1 MAQMIGTD
9 DIESLRI
16 ELAEIGRSIRSSFR
30 HRTSSFRSSASGLSS
45 TKGGDAD
52 ADADAVYALQWAA
65 IERLPTFER
74 LRSSLFDEDGD
85 DVGANDTKEKR
96 VIDVTKLGAQE
107 RHVFIEKLIK
117 HIEHDN
123 LRLLRKIRNRIDK
136 VGVALPTVE
145 VRYKNLRVEAECEVV
160 HGKPLPTLWNSV
172 KNMLSVFTKLPG
184 SKSGLAK
191 ISIINEVSGIIKPG
205 RITLLLGPPGCGKT
219 SLLKALSGTLTQSL
233 KIKGEITYNGY
244 KLEEF
249 VPQKTSAYISQND
262 KHISDMTVR
271 EILDFSARCQG
282 VGRRADI
289 MVEVSKREKEA
300 GIIPDPD
307 VDTYMKAISAK
318 GLEGNLQTNYILK
331 ILGLDICADTQ
342 VGDAMRRG
350 ISGGQKKRLT
360 TGEMIVGPTKALF
373 MDEITNGLDSSTAFQ
388 VVTCLQQLVHI
399 TDATILVSLLQ
410 PAPETFDIFDDL
422 ILMSEGKIVYHG
434 PRDHVLN
441 FFEDCGF
448 RCPERKGVAEFVQEV
463 ISRKDQAQ
471 YWYQME
477 VPYSYVSVDMF
488 SRKFKESPYGKKLDE
503 ELSETYDKSQSHK
516 DALSFSVYSL
526 SKWELFRICASREY
540 LLMKRNSF
548 TYIFKTTQLFI
559 TACITM
565 TVFLRTQM
573 DIDILHANYYMG
585 SLFYALVIFLVD
597 GIPEVSM
604 TIQRLE
610 VFYKQK
616 TCCFYPAWAY
626 AIPASILKVPISFVE
641 SLVWT
646 CLTYYVIGYSP
657 EAERFFRQFIL
668 LFAVHLSSLSMFR
681 FLASVFQTNNASM
694 TAGTSA
700 ILIVLIFSGFII
712 TQSSMPVWLKWGFW
726 VSPITYGEM
735 GLFLN
740 EFLAPRWQKM
750 LSTNTTI
757 GQEILESRGLNFDG
771 YLYWISLGALLGFII
786 VFNIG
791 YVLALTFLKSPGSPR
806 AIISHEKLSQIQGSE
821 DSRDGSRLEKKSGNS
836 PTQNSIEPSRT
847 VLPFTPLTVVF
858 QDVQYY
864 VDIPLEMRE
873 KGFTNKK
880 LQILSDITG
889 ALKPGV
895 LTALMGVS
903 GAGKTTL
910 LDVLAGR
917 KTSGYIEG
925 HIKIGGYP
933 KVQES
938 FARVSGYCEQTD
950 IHSPQI
956 TVEESV
962 IFSAWLRL
970 SPQIDSKTKAEF
982 VNEVL
987 ETIELDGIKDA
998 LVGVPGI
1005 NGLSNEQR
1013 KRLTIAVELVSNPSI
1028 IFMDE
1033 PTTGLDARAAA
1044 IVMRAVKNVADT
1056 GRTIVCT
1063 IHQPSIDIFE
1073 AFDELILLKRGG
1085 HVIYSGSLG
1094 QHSACVIE
1102 YFESIPGVPKIRNNY
1117 NPATWMLEVTSISAE
1132 AELGADFAQKYKDS
1146 ALYEKNM
1153 ELVRQL
1159 SSPPPGSTDLY
1170 FPTRFSQNGW
1180 GQLKSCLWK
1189 QHLAYWRSPAYNLM
1203 RIMHTLVTALIFG
1216 VLYWDQGKK
1225 LNNQQNLFNIFG
1237 SMYVAVLFLG
1247 INNCSTVLPYV
1258 ATERTI
1264 MYREIFAGMYS
1275 SWAYSLAQVIV
1286 EIPYLFIETAI
1297 FVTIS
1302 YPMIGYYGSA
1312 YKVFWYFYT
1321 IFCSLLYFNYLGML
1335 LVSLTPNFMVAAI
1348 LSSAFYTTFNLFSG
1362 FLIPKPQ
1369 IPKWWIWMYY
1379 LTPTSW
1385 SLNGMLTSQYGDIN
1399 RKIVVFGET
1408 KTVVAFLED
1417 YFGFHHDQ
1425 LAIVAVVLIAFPIA
1439 FASLFSFFIGQL
1451 KFQHR

>member
-1 MAQMIGTD
+1 
-9 DIESLRI
+9 
-16 ELAEIGRSIRSSFR
+16 
-30 HRTSSFRSSASGLSS
+30 
-45 TKGGDAD
+45 
-52 ADADAVYALQWAA
+52 
-65 IERLPTFER
+65 
-74 LRSSLFDEDGD
+74 
-85 DVGANDTKEKR
+85 
-96 VIDVTKLGAQE
+96 
-107 RHVFIEKLIK
+107 
-117 HIEHDN
+117 
-123 LRLLRKIRNRIDK
+123 
-136 VGVALPTVE
+136 
-145 VRYKNLRVEAECEVV
+145 
-160 HGKPLPTLWNSV
+160 
-172 KNMLSVFTKLPG
+172 
-184 SKSGLAK
+184 
-191 ISIINEVSGIIKPG
+191 
-205 RITLLLGPPGCGKT
+205 
-219 SLLKALSGTLTQSL
+219 
-233 KIKGEITYNGY
+233 
-244 KLEEF
+244 
-249 VPQKTSAYISQND
+249 
-262 KHISDMTVR
+262 
-271 EILDFSARCQG
+271 
-282 VGRRADI
+282 
-289 MVEVSKREKEA
+289 
-300 GIIPDPD
+300 
-307 VDTYMKAISAK
+307 
-318 GLEGNLQTNYILK
+318 
-331 ILGLDICADTQ
+331 
-342 VGDAMRRG
+342 
-350 ISGGQKKRLT
+350 
-360 TGEMIVGPTKALF
+360 
-373 MDEITNGLDSSTAFQ
+373 
-388 VVTCLQQLVHI
+388 
-399 TDATILVSLLQ
+399 
-410 PAPETFDIFDDL
+410 
-422 ILMSEGKIVYHG
+422 
-434 PRDHVLN
+434 
-441 FFEDCGF
+441 
-448 RCPERKGVAEFVQEV
+448 
-463 ISRKDQAQ
+463 
-471 YWYQME
+471 
-477 VPYSYVSVDMF
+477 
-488 SRKFKESPYGKKLDE
+488 
-503 ELSETYDKSQSHK
+503 
-516 DALSFSVYSL
+516 
-526 SKWELFRICASREY
+526 
-540 LLMKRNSF
+540 MKRNSF
-548 TYIFKTTQLFI
+548 IYIFKTTQLVI

-565 TVFLRTQM
+565 TVFLWTRM

-585 SLFYALVIFLVD
+585 SLFYALIILLVD
-597 GIPEVSM
+597 AIPELSM

-616 TCCFYPAWAY
+616 TFCFYPAWAY

-694 TAGTSA
+694 TAGSFA
-700 ILIVLIFSGFII
+700 ILIVLVFSGFII

-735 GLFLN
+735 GLSLN

-771 YLYWISLGALLGFII
+771 YLYWISLGALFGFII

-791 YVLALTFLKSPGSPR
+791 YVLALTFLKSPGSSR
-806 AIISHEKLSQIQGSE
+806 AVISHEKLSQIQGSE
-821 DSRDGSRLEKKSGNS
+821 DSRDGSCLEKKSGNS
-836 PTQNSIEPSRT
+836 PAQNSIEPNKGRM

-880 LQILSDITG
+880 LQILSD
-889 ALKPGV
+889 
-895 LTALMGVS
+895 
-903 GAGKTTL
+903 
-910 LDVLAGR
+910 
-917 KTSGYIEG
+917 
-925 HIKIGGYP
+925 
-933 KVQES
+933 
-938 FARVSGYCEQTD
+938 
-950 IHSPQI
+950 I

-1073 AFDELILLKRGG
+1073 AFDELILLKSGG

-1102 YFESIPGVPKIRNNY
+1102 YFESIPAVPKIRNNY

-1132 AELGADFAQKYKDS
+1132 AELGVDFAQKYRDS
-1146 ALYEKNM
+1146 VLYEKNM

-1159 SSPPPGSTDLY
+1159 SSPPLGSTDLY

-1216 VLYWDQGKK
+1216 VLYWDEGKK

-1321 IFCSLLYFNYLGML
+1321 IFCSLLYYNYLGML

-1348 LSSAFYTTFNLFSG
+1348 LSSAFYTTFNLFAG

-1399 RKIVVFGET
+1399 KKILVFGET

-1425 LAIVAVVLIAFPIA
+1425 LAIVAVVLIAFPIV
-1439 FASLFSFFIGQL
+1439 FASLFSYFIGQL
-1451 KFQHR
+1451 KFQRR

>member
-1 MAQMIGTD
+1 MQ
-9 DIESLRI
+9 
-16 ELAEIGRSIRSSFR
+16 
-30 HRTSSFRSSASGLSS
+30 
-45 TKGGDAD
+45 
-52 ADADAVYALQWAA
+52 
-65 IERLPTFER
+65 
-74 LRSSLFDEDGD
+74 
-85 DVGANDTKEKR
+85 
-96 VIDVTKLGAQE
+96 
-107 RHVFIEKLIK
+107 
-117 HIEHDN
+117 
-123 LRLLRKIRNRIDK
+123 
-136 VGVALPTVE
+136 
-145 VRYKNLRVEAECEVV
+145 
-160 HGKPLPTLWNSV
+160 
-172 KNMLSVFTKLPG
+172 
-184 SKSGLAK
+184 
-191 ISIINEVSGIIKPG
+191 
-205 RITLLLGPPGCGKT
+205 
-219 SLLKALSGTLTQSL
+219 
-233 KIKGEITYNGY
+233 
-244 KLEEF
+244 
-249 VPQKTSAYISQND
+249 
-262 KHISDMTVR
+262 
-271 EILDFSARCQG
+271 
-282 VGRRADI
+282 
-289 MVEVSKREKEA
+289 
-300 GIIPDPD
+300 
-307 VDTYMKAISAK
+307 
-318 GLEGNLQTNYILK
+318 
-331 ILGLDICADTQ
+331 
-342 VGDAMRRG
+342 
-350 ISGGQKKRLT
+350 
-360 TGEMIVGPTKALF
+360 
-373 MDEITNGLDSSTAFQ
+373 
-388 VVTCLQQLVHI
+388 
-399 TDATILVSLLQ
+399 
-410 PAPETFDIFDDL
+410 
-422 ILMSEGKIVYHG
+422 
-434 PRDHVLN
+434 
-441 FFEDCGF
+441 
-448 RCPERKGVAEFVQEV
+448 V

-503 ELSETYDKSQSHK
+503 ELSETYDKSQSHQ

-548 TYIFKTTQLFI
+548 IYIFKTTQLVI

-565 TVFLRTQM
+565 TVFLRTRM

-585 SLFYALVIFLVD
+585 SLFYALIILLVD
-597 GIPEVSM
+597 GIPELSM

-616 TCCFYPAWAY
+616 TFCFYPAWAY
-626 AIPASILKVPISFVE
+626 AIPSSILKVPISFVE

-694 TAGTSA
+694 TAGSFA
-700 ILIVLIFSGFII
+700 ILIVLVFSGFII

-735 GLFLN
+735 GLSLN

-750 LSTNTTI
+750 LTTNTTI

-771 YLYWISLGALLGFII
+771 YLYWISLSALFGFII

-791 YVLALTFLKSPGSPR
+791 YVLALTFLKSPGSSH
-806 AIISHEKLSQIQGSE
+806 AVISHEKLSQIQGSE
-821 DSRDGSRLEKKSGNS
+821 DSRDGSCLEKKSGNFPAQS
-836 PTQNSIEPSRT
+836 SIEPNKGRM

-933 KVQES
+933 KVQET

-1073 AFDELILLKRGG
+1073 AFDELILLKSGG

-1102 YFESIPGVPKIRNNY
+1102 YFESIPAVPKIKNNY

-1132 AELGADFAQKYKDS
+1132 AELGVDFAQKYRDS
-1146 ALYEKNM
+1146 VLYEKNM

-1159 SSPPPGSTDLY
+1159 SSPPLGSTDLY

-1216 VLYWDQGKK
+1216 VLYWDEGKK

-1348 LSSAFYTTFNLFSG
+1348 LSSAFYTTFNLFAG

-1399 RKIVVFGET
+1399 KKIVVFGET

-1425 LAIVAVVLIAFPIA
+1425 LAIVAVVLIAFPIV
-1439 FASLFSFFIGQL
+1439 FASLFSYFIRQL
-1451 KFQHR
+1451 KFQRR

>member
-1 MAQMIGTD
+1 
-9 DIESLRI
+9 
-16 ELAEIGRSIRSSFR
+16 
-30 HRTSSFRSSASGLSS
+30 
-45 TKGGDAD
+45 
-52 ADADAVYALQWAA
+52 
-65 IERLPTFER
+65 
-74 LRSSLFDEDGD
+74 
-85 DVGANDTKEKR
+85 
-96 VIDVTKLGAQE
+96 
-107 RHVFIEKLIK
+107 
-117 HIEHDN
+117 
-123 LRLLRKIRNRIDK
+123 
-136 VGVALPTVE
+136 
-145 VRYKNLRVEAECEVV
+145 
-160 HGKPLPTLWNSV
+160 
-172 KNMLSVFTKLPG
+172 
-184 SKSGLAK
+184 
-191 ISIINEVSGIIKPG
+191 
-205 RITLLLGPPGCGKT
+205 
-219 SLLKALSGTLTQSL
+219 
-233 KIKGEITYNGY
+233 
-244 KLEEF
+244 
-249 VPQKTSAYISQND
+249 
-262 KHISDMTVR
+262 
-271 EILDFSARCQG
+271 
-282 VGRRADI
+282 
-289 MVEVSKREKEA
+289 
-300 GIIPDPD
+300 
-307 VDTYMKAISAK
+307 
-318 GLEGNLQTNYILK
+318 
-331 ILGLDICADTQ
+331 
-342 VGDAMRRG
+342 
-350 ISGGQKKRLT
+350 
-360 TGEMIVGPTKALF
+360 

-388 VVTCLQQLVHI
+388 IVTCLQQLVHI
-399 TDATILVSLLQ
+399 TDATVLVSLLQ

-434 PRDHVLN
+434 PRDHVLI

-471 YWYQME
+471 YWNQME

-503 ELSETYDKSQSHK
+503 ELSETYDKSQSNQ
-516 DALSFSVYSL
+516 DAFSFSAYSL

-548 TYIFKTTQLFI
+548 IYIFKTTQLVI

-565 TVFLRTQM
+565 TVFLWTRM

-585 SLFYALVIFLVD
+585 SLFYALIILLVD
-597 GIPEVSM
+597 AIPELSM

-616 TCCFYPAWAY
+616 TFCFYPAWAY

-694 TAGTSA
+694 TAGSFA
-700 ILIVLIFSGFII
+700 ILIVLVFSGFII

-735 GLFLN
+735 GLSLN

-771 YLYWISLGALLGFII
+771 YLYWISLGALFGFII

-791 YVLALTFLKSPGSPR
+791 YVLALTFLKSPGSSR
-806 AIISHEKLSQIQGSE
+806 AVISHEKLSQIQGSE
-821 DSRDGSRLEKKSGNS
+821 DSRDGSCLEKKSGNS
-836 PTQNSIEPSRT
+836 PAQNSIEPNKGRM

-880 LQILSDITG
+880 LQILSD
-889 ALKPGV
+889 
-895 LTALMGVS
+895 
-903 GAGKTTL
+903 
-910 LDVLAGR
+910 
-917 KTSGYIEG
+917 
-925 HIKIGGYP
+925 
-933 KVQES
+933 
-938 FARVSGYCEQTD
+938 
-950 IHSPQI
+950 I

-1073 AFDELILLKRGG
+1073 AFDELILLKSGG

-1102 YFESIPGVPKIRNNY
+1102 YFESIPAVPKIRNNY

-1132 AELGADFAQKYKDS
+1132 AELGVDFAQKYRDS
-1146 ALYEKNM
+1146 VLYEKNM

-1159 SSPPPGSTDLY
+1159 SSPPLGSTDLY

-1216 VLYWDQGKK
+1216 VLYWDEGKK

-1321 IFCSLLYFNYLGML
+1321 IFCSLLYYNYLGML

-1348 LSSAFYTTFNLFSG
+1348 LSSAFYTTFNLFAG

-1399 RKIVVFGET
+1399 KKILVFGET

-1425 LAIVAVVLIAFPIA
+1425 LAIVAVVLIAFPIV
-1439 FASLFSFFIGQL
+1439 FASLFSYFIGQL
-1451 KFQHR
+1451 KFQRR

>member
-1 MAQMIGTD
+1 MQ
-9 DIESLRI
+9 
-16 ELAEIGRSIRSSFR
+16 
-30 HRTSSFRSSASGLSS
+30 
-45 TKGGDAD
+45 
-52 ADADAVYALQWAA
+52 
-65 IERLPTFER
+65 
-74 LRSSLFDEDGD
+74 
-85 DVGANDTKEKR
+85 
-96 VIDVTKLGAQE
+96 
-107 RHVFIEKLIK
+107 
-117 HIEHDN
+117 
-123 LRLLRKIRNRIDK
+123 
-136 VGVALPTVE
+136 
-145 VRYKNLRVEAECEVV
+145 
-160 HGKPLPTLWNSV
+160 
-172 KNMLSVFTKLPG
+172 
-184 SKSGLAK
+184 
-191 ISIINEVSGIIKPG
+191 
-205 RITLLLGPPGCGKT
+205 
-219 SLLKALSGTLTQSL
+219 
-233 KIKGEITYNGY
+233 
-244 KLEEF
+244 
-249 VPQKTSAYISQND
+249 
-262 KHISDMTVR
+262 
-271 EILDFSARCQG
+271 
-282 VGRRADI
+282 
-289 MVEVSKREKEA
+289 
-300 GIIPDPD
+300 
-307 VDTYMKAISAK
+307 
-318 GLEGNLQTNYILK
+318 
-331 ILGLDICADTQ
+331 
-342 VGDAMRRG
+342 
-350 ISGGQKKRLT
+350 
-360 TGEMIVGPTKALF
+360 
-373 MDEITNGLDSSTAFQ
+373 
-388 VVTCLQQLVHI
+388 
-399 TDATILVSLLQ
+399 
-410 PAPETFDIFDDL
+410 
-422 ILMSEGKIVYHG
+422 
-434 PRDHVLN
+434 
-441 FFEDCGF
+441 
-448 RCPERKGVAEFVQEV
+448 V

-488 SRKFKESPYGKKLDE
+488 SRKFKESLYGKKLDE
-503 ELSETYDKSQSHK
+503 ELSEPYDKSQSHE

-526 SKWELFRICASREY
+526 SKWELSRICASREY

-548 TYIFKTTQLFI
+548 IYIFKTTQLVI

-565 TVFLRTQM
+565 TAFLRTRM

-585 SLFYALVIFLVD
+585 SLFYALIILLVD
-597 GIPEVSM
+597 AIPELSM

-616 TCCFYPAWAY
+616 TFCFYPAWAY

-657 EAERFFRQFIL
+657 EAERFFHQFIL

-694 TAGTSA
+694 TAGSFA
-700 ILIVLIFSGFII
+700 ILIVLVFSGFII

-726 VSPITYGEM
+726 VSPMTCGEM
-735 GLFLN
+735 DLSLN

-771 YLYWISLGALLGFII
+771 YLYWISLGALFGFII

-791 YVLALTFLKSPGSPR
+791 YVLALTFLKCR
-806 AIISHEKLSQIQGSE
+806 M
-821 DSRDGSRLEKKSGNS
+821 
-836 PTQNSIEPSRT
+836 

-864 VDIPLEMRE
+864 VDIPLEMRK
-873 KGFTNKK
+873 KGFPIKK

-933 KVQES
+933 KVQET

-987 ETIELDGIKDA
+987 ETIELDRIKDA
-998 LVGVPGI
+998 LVGVIGI

-1033 PTTGLDARAAA
+1033 PTTGLDARSAA

-1056 GRTIVCT
+1056 RRTIVCT
-1063 IHQPSIDIFE
+1063 IHQPSIEIFE
-1073 AFDELILLKRGG
+1073 AFDELILLKSGG

-1094 QHSACVIE
+1094 QHSARVIE
-1102 YFESIPGVPKIRNNY
+1102 YFESIPGLPKIKNNY

-1132 AELGADFAQKYKDS
+1132 AELGADFAQKYRDS

-1203 RIMHTLVTALIFG
+1203 RIMHTLVTTLIFG
-1216 VLYWDQGKK
+1216 VLYWDVGKK
-1225 LNNQQNLFNIFG
+1225 LNNQQNLFNRFG
-1237 SMYVAVLFLG
+1237 SMYVAVIFLG

-1264 MYREIFAGMYS
+1264 MYRKIFAGMYS

-1286 EIPYLFIETAI
+1286 EIPYLFIETVI

-1302 YPMIGYYGSA
+1302 YPMIGYYESA

-1321 IFCSLLYFNYLGML
+1321 IFCSLLSFNYLGML
-1335 LVSLTPNFMVAAI
+1335 FVSLTPN
-1348 LSSAFYTTFNLFSG
+1348 
-1362 FLIPKPQ
+1362 
-1369 IPKWWIWMYY
+1369 
-1379 LTPTSW
+1379 SW
-1385 SLNGMLTSQYGDIN
+1385 
-1399 RKIVVFGET
+1399 
-1408 KTVVAFLED
+1408 
-1417 YFGFHHDQ
+1417 
-1425 LAIVAVVLIAFPIA
+1425 
-1439 FASLFSFFIGQL
+1439 
-1451 KFQHR
+1451 